1 MSKVLVLLLGVA
13 MTWGLVASLGWL
25 ALVGCIVAA
34 FVTVMFSIEVE
45 EQSQSAIATEN
56 YSAVASDPVGSF

>member
-1 MSKVLVLLLGVA
+1 
-13 MTWGLVASLGWL
+13 
-25 ALVGCIVAA
+25 LVGCIVAA

-45 EQSQSAIATEN
+45 EQSQSAISTEN